1 MVEVDIHCNVIRCR
15 KPLSVESQ
23 ACVTSCSHIFCVGC
37 ANTLFSKALSCPACN
52 TSLSDS
58 EDIILIQLNPT
69 EEYKSSV
76 LAGLKPEI
84 ILDICMRAVAFYEYQ
99 TSQEISFRTMIQKNV
114 QEKYKILKD
123 QFDIA
128 TRDLNHIIKVEKEK
142 ISAVKKDFELERLK
156 CQQIAA
162 KFDEKSKQFQKLQ
175 TMYEKLKRKSI
186 NPNLQNPGTSPQQ
199 QQQQQPPPL
208 LPTMPHHQP
217 GPGAIRSYPQSN
229 YGRSTRSQYNN
240 GGPADEDIM
249 SRLGK
254 ASNITVGRSVFV
266 PPQSPTSQSYHSRVR
281 HGHHRPSRIPSPS
294 TAPDNFLFSH
304 RNYPPR
310 RDSMDRQSQMPP
322 TATTAEETV
331 DFFHQRQQ
339 HEQQLQPYQH
349 KHRRMDSTA
358 SQYYHK
364 FVDKSRHK

>member
-1 MVEVDIHCNVIRCR
+1 
-15 KPLSVESQ
+15 
-23 ACVTSCSHIFCVGC
+23 
-37 ANTLFSKALSCPACN
+37 
-52 TSLSDS
+52 
-58 EDIILIQLNPT
+58 
-69 EEYKSSV
+69 
-76 LAGLKPEI
+76 
-84 ILDICMRAVAFYEYQ
+84 MRAVAFYEYQ

-142 ISAVKKDFELERLK
+142 ISAVTKDFELERLK

-217 GPGAIRSYPQSN
+217 GSGAIRSYPQSN

-240 GGPADEDIM
+240 GAPADEDIM

-281 HGHHRPSRIPSPS
+281 HGHHRSSRIPSPS